1 MKRKKNM
8 EKKSN
13 FGKIVLALI
22 IFIIIILGILAMKQ
36 AGIELLPN
44 EENTEEVSSIVESV
58 MNDENDIEN
67 EVQQVQTNIAEPI
80 LKVENNNPNV
90 TETERNTSQES
101 NGYFYAQL
109 GEEAKTIYRAIES
122 HIEDMKT
129 GNYTIDMGDTFQKL
143 LEQENGSDKLEQAY
157 QDAWDAINT
166 DRVDLFYVDSSK
178 VYLYTQQTTIW
189 NYSTY
194 TVSIGPAQNSN
205 YYTQGFTSKQMVE
218 ETFAQLENVRQSVI
232 SQLTGNT
239 YQKISQLNN
248 YLVDTIT
255 YDETLNRANT
265 RNIYGALIEK
275 QVVCEGYAKAL
286 KYVLDAIDI
295 PCVLVSGT
303 ATNADGQTESHL
315 WNYVQIEQNW
325 YAVDSTWND
334 PVIVGGGSPTNAM
347 KTEYLCKGQTTMQ
360 KDHTPN
366 GKVSQKGMNF
376 TYPTLSMQDY

>member
-22 IFIIIILGILAMKQ
+22 IFIIIILGILVMKQ
-36 AGIELLPN
+36 AGMELLPN
-44 EENTEEVSSIVESV
+44 EENTEEVSRIVESV
-58 MNDENDIEN
+58 MNDENNIEN

-90 TETERNTSQES
+90 TETERNTSQGN

-166 DRVDLFYVDSSK
+166 DRVDLFYIDSSK

-218 ETFAQLENVRQSVI
+218 ETFAQLENVRQSII
-232 SQLTGNT
+232 SQLTGDT

-303 ATNADGQTESHL
+303 ATNSDGQTESHL

>member
-1 MKRKKNM
+1 M

-22 IFIIIILGILAMKQ
+22 IFIIIILGILVMKQ

-44 EENTEEVSSIVESV
+44 EENTEEVSRIVESV
-58 MNDENDIEN
+58 MNDENNIEN
-67 EVQQVQTNIAEPI
+67 EVQQVQTNIAEPV

-90 TETERNTSQES
+90 TETERNTSQEN

-166 DRVDLFYVDSSK
+166 DRVDLFYIDSSK

-218 ETFAQLENVRQSVI
+218 ETFAQLENVRQSII
-232 SQLTGNT
+232 SQLTGDT

>member
-22 IFIIIILGILAMKQ
+22 IFIIIILGILVMKQ
-36 AGIELLPN
+36 AGMELLPN
-44 EENTEEVSSIVESV
+44 EENTEEVSRIVESV
-58 MNDENDIEN
+58 MNDENNIEN

-90 TETERNTSQES
+90 TETERNTSQEN

>member
-1 MKRKKNM
+1 M

-22 IFIIIILGILAMKQ
+22 IFIIIILGILVMKQ

-44 EENTEEVSSIVESV
+44 EENTEEVSRIVESV
-58 MNDENDIEN
+58 MNDENNIEN
-67 EVQQVQTNIAEPI
+67 EVQQVQTNIAEPV

-90 TETERNTSQES
+90 TETERNTSQEN

>member
-22 IFIIIILGILAMKQ
+22 IFIIIILGILVMKQ
-36 AGIELLPN
+36 AGMELLPN
-44 EENTEEVSSIVESV
+44 EENTEEVSRIVESV
-58 MNDENDIEN
+58 MNDENNIEN

-90 TETERNTSQES
+90 TETERNTSQGN

>member
-22 IFIIIILGILAMKQ
+22 IFIIIILGILVMKQ
-36 AGIELLPN
+36 AGMELLPN
-44 EENTEEVSSIVESV
+44 EENTEEVSRIVESV
-58 MNDENDIEN
+58 MNDENNIEN

-90 TETERNTSQES
+90 TETERNTSQEN

-166 DRVDLFYVDSSK
+166 DRVDLFYIDSSK

-218 ETFAQLENVRQSVI
+218 ETFAQLENVRQSII
-232 SQLTGNT
+232 SQLTGDT

>member
-1 MKRKKNM
+1 M

-22 IFIIIILGILAMKQ
+22 IFIIIILGILVMKQ
-36 AGIELLPN
+36 AGMELLPN
-44 EENTEEVSSIVESV
+44 EENTEEVSRIVESV
-58 MNDENDIEN
+58 MNDENNIEN
-67 EVQQVQTNIAEPI
+67 EVQQVQTNIAEPV

-90 TETERNTSQES
+90 TETERNTSQEN

>member
-22 IFIIIILGILAMKQ
+22 IFIIIILGILVMKQ
-36 AGIELLPN
+36 AGMELLPN
-44 EENTEEVSSIVESV
+44 EENTEEVSRIVESV
-58 MNDENDIEN
+58 MNDENNIEN

-90 TETERNTSQES
+90 TETERNTSQGN

-166 DRVDLFYVDSSK
+166 DRVDLFYIDSSK

-218 ETFAQLENVRQSVI
+218 ETFAQLENVRQSII
-232 SQLTGNT
+232 SQLTGDT

>member
-1 MKRKKNM
+1 
-8 EKKSN
+8 
-13 FGKIVLALI
+13 
-22 IFIIIILGILAMKQ
+22 
-36 AGIELLPN
+36 
-44 EENTEEVSSIVESV
+44 
-58 MNDENDIEN
+58 
-67 EVQQVQTNIAEPI
+67 
-80 LKVENNNPNV
+80 
-90 TETERNTSQES
+90 
-101 NGYFYAQL
+101 
-109 GEEAKTIYRAIES
+109 
-122 HIEDMKT
+122 MKT

>member
-1 MKRKKNM
+1 M

-22 IFIIIILGILAMKQ
+22 IFIIIILGILVMKQ
-36 AGIELLPN
+36 AGMELLPN
-44 EENTEEVSSIVESV
+44 EENTEEVSRIVESV
-58 MNDENDIEN
+58 MNDENNIEN

-90 TETERNTSQES
+90 TETERNTSQEN

-166 DRVDLFYVDSSK
+166 DRVDLFYIDSSK

-218 ETFAQLENVRQSVI
+218 ETFAQLENVRQSII
-232 SQLTGNT
+232 SQLTGDT

>member
-1 MKRKKNM
+1 M

-22 IFIIIILGILAMKQ
+22 IFIIIILGILVMKQ
-36 AGIELLPN
+36 AGMELLPN
-44 EENTEEVSSIVESV
+44 EENTEEVSRIVESV
-58 MNDENDIEN
+58 MNDENNIEN

-90 TETERNTSQES
+90 TETERNTSQEN

>member
-1 MKRKKNM
+1 M

-22 IFIIIILGILAMKQ
+22 IFIIIILGILVMKQ

-44 EENTEEVSSIVESV
+44 EENTEEVSRIVESV
-58 MNDENDIEN
+58 MNDENNIEN
-67 EVQQVQTNIAEPI
+67 EVQQVQTNIAEPV
-80 LKVENNNPNV
+80 LKVESNNPNV
-90 TETERNTSQES
+90 TETERNTSQEN

>member
-22 IFIIIILGILAMKQ
+22 IFIIIILGILVMKQ
-36 AGIELLPN
+36 AGMELLPN
-44 EENTEEVSSIVESV
+44 EENTEEVSRIVESV
-58 MNDENDIEN
+58 MNDENNIEN
-67 EVQQVQTNIAEPI
+67 EVQQVQTNIAEPV

-90 TETERNTSQES
+90 TETERNTSQGN

-166 DRVDLFYVDSSK
+166 DRVDLFYIDSSK